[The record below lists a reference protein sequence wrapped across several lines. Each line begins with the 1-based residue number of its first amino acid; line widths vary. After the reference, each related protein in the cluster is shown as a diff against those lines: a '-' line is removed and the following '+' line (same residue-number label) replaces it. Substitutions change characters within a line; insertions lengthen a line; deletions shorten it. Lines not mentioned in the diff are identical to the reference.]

1 MLVEINEDFHNA
13 EKVNFAL
20 ESTILQELLVHF
32 SKKEDEIREL
42 ASRAALKI
50 ACTEKGRKMMVERKI
65 VPEVRK
71 LFDDFEKQIRWN
83 AYVCLIN
90 LSEFTYGIDSV
101 LNFDI
106 LPVLVDK
113 LVIEKDED
121 ILILILSLMKILAEG
136 EAAPNILLSTPVLTR
151 LNHHLS
157 SKNPK
162 ILELS
167 A

>member
-1 MLVEINEDFHNA
+1 VLIEINEDFHNA
-13 EKVNFAL
+13 EKVNYAL
-20 ESTILQELLVHF
+20 ESTILKELIVHF

-42 ASRAALKI
+42 ASRAVLQI

-65 VPEVRK
+65 VPDVRN
-71 LFDDFEKQIRWN
+71 LFDDFEKQIRNN

-90 LSEFTYGIDSV
+90 LAEFTYGIDSV

-121 ILILILSLMKILAEG
+121 ILILIL
-136 EAAPNILLSTPVLTR
+136 
-151 LNHHLS
+151 
-157 SKNPK
+157 
-162 ILELS
+162 
-167 A
+167 

>member
-1 MLVEINEDFHNA
+1 
-13 EKVNFAL
+13 
-20 ESTILQELLVHF
+20 
-32 SKKEDEIREL
+32 
-42 ASRAALKI
+42 
-50 ACTEKGRKMMVERKI
+50 MVERKI